1 MDLHDALTQ
10 ITEIRRQLAR
20 TEVFR
25 GYRAMPITFSGLLA
39 LGSCRSPGDL
49 VAPAGGAAGDL
60 PGALG
65 HAAMVSMVALG
76 VGLLL
81 DYRQNRSPLMRST
94 MMLASASSCH
104 AWSPAGC

>member
-39 LGSCRSPGDL
+39 LGVAALQAVWLPRPAEQPAAYL
-49 VAPAGGAAGDL
+49 VL
-60 PGALG
+60 WMS
-65 HAAMVSMVALG
+65 AAMVSMLALG
-76 VGLLL
+76 LGLFL
-81 DYRQNRSPLMRST
+81 DYRQNRSPLTRST
-94 MMLASASSCH
+94 MMLAVGQFLPCIV
-104 AWSPAGC
+104 AGG